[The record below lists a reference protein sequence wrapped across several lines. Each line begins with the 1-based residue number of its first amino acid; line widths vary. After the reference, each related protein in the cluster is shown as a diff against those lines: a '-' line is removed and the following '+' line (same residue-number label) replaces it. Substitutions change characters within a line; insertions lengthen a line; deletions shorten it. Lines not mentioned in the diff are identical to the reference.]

1 MSGFKPVGTEVL
13 FANFGAATVSS
24 VSASAVTI
32 TAGYPAIEVPP
43 GYFDK
48 GGASPWSSSLKFK
61 MGGLLI
67 ATATVPTFNFSLF
80 AAVQTTSAPA
90 FATTITVVS
99 TGALTAPSATTGAT
113 FDIDLEIG
121 LRTPALGAA
130 STLVG
135 WGKIHCSALNAAGFA
150 PFPANAATYSPTAT
164 TIDITQGY
172 VLWPG
177 ITLGAATAG
186 NTITTEYA
194 KLYGE
199 N

>member
-1 MSGFKPVGTEVL
+1 MSGYKPVGAEL
-13 FANFGAATVSS
+13 LYAACPAGTVSV

-48 GGASPWSSSLKFK
+48 TGGPWTSSLKFL

-67 ATATVPTFNFSLF
+67 ATATVPTFNFGLY
-80 AAVQTTSAPA
+80 AGVQSTSAPA
-90 FATTITVVS
+90 FATTNTIVT
-99 TGALTAPSATTGAT
+99 TGTFTPTATTGCMCEMVVE
-113 FDIDLEIG
+113 ILVRSIG
-121 LRTPALGAA
+121 LGIV

-135 WGKIHCSALNAAGFA
+135 WGKLTGSAVNTAGYTSL
-150 PFPANAATYSPTAT
+150 PANAATYSPTAT
-164 TIDITQGY
+164 AIDVTQGL

-177 ITLGAATAG
+177 LTLGAATAG
-186 NTITTEYA
+186 NTFTAEYV

>member
-32 TAGYPAIEVPP
+32 TAGYPAIEIPP

-67 ATATVPTFNFSLF
+67 ATATVPTFKISLF
-80 AAVQTTSAPA
+80 AAIQTTSAPA
-90 FATTITVVS
+90 FATTITVVD
-99 TGALTAPSATTGAT
+99 TGTFTPTVTTGAS
-113 FDIDLEIG
+113 FDLDIEIG
-121 LRTPALGAA
+121 LRTPALGQA

-135 WGKIHCSALNAAGFA
+135 WGKFVCSAANAAGMV

-172 VLWPG
+172 ILWPG
-177 ITLGAATAG
+177 ITLGAATTG
-186 NTITTEYA
+186 NTLTTEYV